1 MKTSIGE
8 TDEGHPLQEESTS
21 LAKAMETFLR
31 LLKLYACSWKTL
43 PNFGM
48 SALDGKNGLGPPAL
62 RNREVAEHPG
72 LHSDGLTRHSCGPIP
87 KWRKL
92 VLQRDCE
99 GIRAHDA

>member
-1 MKTSIGE
+1 
-8 TDEGHPLQEESTS
+8 
-21 LAKAMETFLR
+21 METFLR

-62 RNREVAEHPG
+62 RNRKWLNTLDSIPTVLYDHF
-72 LHSDGLTRHSCGPIP
+72 CGPIP

-99 GIRAHDA
+99 GIRAHDV